1 MALLP
6 LYKTMAPTGKV
17 FLQGLYFSV
26 LLLAAE
32 VHCIEHLMGYCF
44 FFFKKK
50 KDKKNPPEFQMT
62 PMTVLFRL
70 HN

>member
-44 FFFKKK
+44 FFFFFFKKK
-50 KDKKNPPEFQMT
+50 IKKKHLN
-62 PMTVLFRL
+62 FR
-70 HN
+70 

>member
-44 FFFKKK
+44 FFLKKK
-50 KDKKNPPEFQMT
+50 
-62 PMTVLFRL
+62 R
-70 HN
+70 